1 MTVTG
6 QQIDVGDALRLHI
19 EDAIESTTE
28 KYFADAIDA
37 TVVLSRESF
46 RIRATISMHVGR
58 GIHVRAHEEADD
70 AYAAF
75 DVALAHFAK
84 RLRRNKRRLRD
95 HHRDRDAAAGS
106 TNAPEYVLAPQ
117 SDDDGA
123 EPPAN
128 DDNPIIIAESQTVI
142 ENLTVS
148 EAVMR
153 LDLADAPAFVFRN
166 SKHGGLGVV
175 YRRDDG
181 NIGWIDTPENQ
192 A

>member
-1 MTVTG
+1 MG
-6 QQIDVGDALRLHI
+6 EALRLHI

-28 KYFADAIDA
+28 KYFSDAIDA

-95 HHRDRDAAAGS
+95 HHRDRDTAAGS
-106 TNAPEYVLAPQ
+106 ANAPEYVLAPQ
-117 SDDDGA
+117 SEDDGA
-123 EPPAN
+123 DTAAS
-128 DDNPIIIAESQTVI
+128 DDNPVIIAESQTVI